1 MPTPTPSS
9 RSGTN
14 DTAAAAMDGKDGED
28 VEVIGGEE
36 DEYHEDR

>member
-1 MPTPTPSS
+1 MPTPTRSSS
-9 RSGTN
+9 RTN
-14 DTAAAAMDGKDGED
+14 KSAAAAMDDGKDGED